1 MKTGNVLMLVA
12 AAALPLSFWALAPSG
27 AEWAGTDDRVGELA
41 QPAGRALLE
50 GPQWTPGAERLLFFG
65 QATAGAA
72 LLAGSLWRMKARRGR
87 N

>member
-1 MKTGNVLMLVA
+1 MKKGNVVMLVA
-12 AAALPLSFWALAPSG
+12 AVALPLSFWALAPAG
-27 AEWAGTDDRVGELA
+27 TEWAGTDDRVGELA

-50 GPQWTPGAERLLFFG
+50 GPAWTPATERLLFFG

-72 LLAGSLWRMKARRGR
+72 LLAGSVWRMKARRGR